1 MRPSLALEIYQ
12 KLHAPASQCNGYASH
27 KLQPTTRKK
36 NNETLHALTRYAGT
50 VMQAE
55 QADTATSSNENEE
68 LNESVLRSASVFHSY
83 TSTQEKHSPVNNTTC
98 IDRLAKLKTK
108 NQAGKS

>member
-36 NNETLHALTRYAGT
+36 NKETLHALTRYAGT

-68 LNESVLRSASVFHSY
+68 LSESVLRSASVPQLHINARK
-83 TSTQEKHSPVNNTTC
+83 T
-98 IDRLAKLKTK
+98 LASE
-108 NQAGKS
+108 QHHMHRSVG